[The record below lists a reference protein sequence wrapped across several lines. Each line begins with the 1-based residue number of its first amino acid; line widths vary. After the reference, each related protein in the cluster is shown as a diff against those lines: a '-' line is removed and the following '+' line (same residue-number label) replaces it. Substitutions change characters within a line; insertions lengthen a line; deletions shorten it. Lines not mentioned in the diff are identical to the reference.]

1 MIECTLKQVRLLLEL
16 ARAVALQPDI
26 SISDP
31 GTSARSVHFT
41 LLLMNADS
49 ICFYPRPFFGVYL
62 CCRICEGCRGA
73 AGAALHEQGYNM
85 SFRHSD
91 PTLDRRFYNF
101 CSRKQIELCTTS
113 LMRPL
118 GLGH

>member
-62 CCRICEGCRGA
+62 CCRICEGA
-73 AGAALHEQGYNM
+73 EVLQALPCM
-85 SFRHSD
+85 SRDTICHFDTAIQH
-91 PTLDRRFYNF
+91 
-101 CSRKQIELCTTS
+101 
-113 LMRPL
+113 
-118 GLGH
+118 